1 MSMNQDRQAI
11 IARDML
17 DMIVAYSNDS
27 KIKSYFRDLTYSLSG
42 DLTNPIEA
50 WEYLYG
56 LAEGDIDPE
65 YVNECKQ
72 VIQKDL
78 PACPKCGS
86 KNIAEITG
94 GEPALD
100 DERVRQGFEAGRLV
114 AGSCD
119 PSDNFP
125 YHCNDCE
132 HEWSPE
138 WDEQTRAIEA
148 IITNQEASAK
158 LLQSEL
164 KIGYVRAARII
175 DYLEQAGV
183 VSQPNADNHRTLHIE
198 TVEQAQDLL
207 KNQYIFAVK
216 PDHML

>member
-78 PACPKCGS
+78 PSCPKCGS
-86 KNIAEITG
+86 KNIA
-94 GEPALD
+94 
-100 DERVRQGFEAGRLV
+100 
-114 AGSCD
+114 
-119 PSDNFP
+119 
-125 YHCNDCE
+125 
-132 HEWSPE
+132 
-138 WDEQTRAIEA
+138 
-148 IITNQEASAK
+148 
-158 LLQSEL
+158 
-164 KIGYVRAARII
+164 
-175 DYLEQAGV
+175 
-183 VSQPNADNHRTLHIE
+183 
-198 TVEQAQDLL
+198 
-207 KNQYIFAVK
+207 
-216 PDHML
+216 